1 MSIAAEGDFSSCGGR
16 TEPDGPAAEP
26 QGDTFSTSSN
36 KYARRGNIV
45 FIGGGVLL
53 VIGLG
58 VLGGLAYFDA
68 SRTTPPNPAPSS
80 GNKSAPSG
88 PEKLS
93 PAEKFQPSVAEKS
106 ATAEKPSTTAKPE
119 EGSPPAQMVTANPPK
134 PAEAQSLPR
143 AQSEPT
149 LPAVSAP
156 VVSTSLGNS
165 ESALSKA
172 EVTLSPVDEKEQI
185 DPAARELIQ
194 RGWALYNLPYTNV
207 RWQDAGRDFE
217 RALEID
223 SRSSEARIGLAS
235 VLSSR
240 LADGWSP
247 ALQEDIPQAEHLLSE
262 AIDDGG
268 VSNRAVAHS
277 MLGVL
282 RQMQNHLS
290 EARAAFETA
299 ISLDPNNVR
308 AYLHLGETLL
318 YLGQP
323 EAAIP
328 VLEQAIRLLPDDP
341 NIAITY
347 WALGTCQFLS
357 GRADEAIDPLEKARA
372 ANPRLWAPYFYL
384 AGAYGLQGNFEA
396 ARSAL
401 ADSMRLKPAVKSLA
415 RMRAENSWLSNPQYW
430 TLQEKTLNVG
440 LRRAGLPDQ

>member
-1 MSIAAEGDFSSCGGR
+1 MSIAAEGEFSSSGGR
-16 TEPDGPAAEP
+16 TEPDKPAAEQ

-45 FIGGGVLL
+45 FIGGGALL

-80 GNKSAPSG
+80 DKSAPSG
-88 PEKLS
+88 AEKLS
-93 PAEKFQPSVAEKS
+93 PAEKLQPSAAAKS

-119 EGSPPAQMVTANPPK
+119 EPSPPAQMLAANPPK
-134 PAEAQSLPR
+134 PAEAQSLPG

-156 VVSTSLGNS
+156 VVSTSPGSS
-165 ESALSKA
+165 EWALSKA
-172 EVTLSPVDEKEQI
+172 EVDEKEQI

-207 RWQDAGRDFE
+207 RWQDARRDFE
-217 RALEID
+217 LALEID

-277 MLGVL
+277 MLLVL
-282 RQMQNHLS
+282 RQMQNRLS
-290 EARAAFETA
+290 EARAEFETA

-323 EAAIP
+323 EAGIP
-328 VLEQAIRLLPDDP
+328 PLEQATRLRPNDP
-341 NIAITY
+341 NLAITH
-347 WALGTCQFLS
+347 WALGTCELLL
-357 GRADEAIDPLEKARA
+357 GRA
-372 ANPRLWAPYFYL
+372 
-384 AGAYGLQGNFEA
+384 
-396 ARSAL
+396 
-401 ADSMRLKPAVKSLA
+401 
-415 RMRAENSWLSNPQYW
+415 
-430 TLQEKTLNVG
+430 
-440 LRRAGLPDQ
+440 

>member
-88 PEKLS
+88 VEKLS
-93 PAEKFQPSVAEKS
+93 PAEKLQPSAAEKS
-106 ATAEKPSTTAKPE
+106 ATAEKPSTTPKLE
-119 EGSPPAQMVTANPPK
+119 EPSPPAQMVTANPPK

-207 RWQDAGRDFE
+207 RWQDARHDFE
-217 RALEID
+217 QALEID
-223 SRSSEARIGLAS
+223 SQSSEARIGLAS

-247 ALQEDIPQAEHLLSE
+247 ALQEDIPRAEHLLSE
-262 AIDDGG
+262 AIHDGG
-268 VSNRAVAHS
+268 VSNRAAAHFT
-277 MLGVL
+277 LGVL

-290 EARAAFETA
+290 EALAEFETA
-299 ISLDPNNVR
+299 ISLDPNNIR

-323 EAAIP
+323 EAGIP
-328 VLEQAIRLLPDDP
+328 VLEQAILLRPDDP
-341 NIAITY
+341 NTAITY
-347 WALGTCQFLS
+347 WALGTCQLLS
-357 GRADEAIDPLEKARA
+357 GRADEAIDTLQKARA
-372 ANPRLWAPYFYL
+372 ANPRLWVPYFYL
-384 AGAYGLQGNFEA
+384 AGAYGVQGNLEA

-401 ADSMRLKPAVKSLA
+401 ADSMRLKPAIKSSV

-430 TLQEKTLNVG
+430 KLQEKTLNVG